1 MKDFQAALVELRCGW
16 RQSALEPKTSC
27 FVEAMV
33 HLVYAC
39 WPLRKIATLRL
50 RIHPSAE
57 LSGLGALKAEGGK
70 VYEALHRA
78 AHQIAE
84 LRAEHRSVHSPLKRN
99 VKELSLIDA
108 RHQLGHGVSPQLQ
121 NSTDSFGISCLKKV
135 QHDVKPQ
142 VKSQDILLRA
152 LTRKRS
158 PRRGTGTLQS
168 VAEED
173 EREKHTPTKPY
184 AGRASAAA
192 EGSTGPTLHSELRL
206 EQRWMPHFQLQVL
219 SRPLEQKT
227 DSTLSD
233 DTLSPPMSVNS
244 TTPRPSILG
253 RELHR
258 TAGSLRDN
266 G

>member
-1 MKDFQAALVELRCGW
+1 
-16 RQSALEPKTSC
+16 
-27 FVEAMV
+27 
-33 HLVYAC
+33 
-39 WPLRKIATLRL
+39 LRKIATLRL

-99 VKELSLIDA
+99 VKELSLI
-108 RHQLGHGVSPQLQ
+108 
-121 NSTDSFGISCLKKV
+121 
-135 QHDVKPQ
+135 

-184 AGRASAAA
+184 TGRASAAA
-192 EGSTGPTLHSELRL
+192 EVERPTQPTLHSAFPASSSEPYTIHR
-206 EQRWMPHFQLQVL
+206 VL
-219 SRPLEQKT
+219 S

-233 DTLSPPMSVNS
+233 DTLSPPMSNN
-244 TTPRPSILG
+244 TPSQHFG
-253 RELHR
+253 TR
-258 TAGSLRDN
+258 TSQEQQQRSQRSR
-266 G
+266 